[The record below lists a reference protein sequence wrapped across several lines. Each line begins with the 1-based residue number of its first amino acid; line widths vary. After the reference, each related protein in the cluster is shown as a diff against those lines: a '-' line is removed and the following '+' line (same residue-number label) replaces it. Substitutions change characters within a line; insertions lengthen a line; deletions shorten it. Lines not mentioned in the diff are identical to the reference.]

1 MNIAVLG
8 TGVVGQAIA
17 ARLTELGHRV
27 TVGTRDVEQT
37 QANEQPG
44 PYGTPPFRQ
53 WQQQHTD
60 VALAT
65 YAEAA
70 RAGELIVNATS
81 GTGSLAALHAAGA
94 DNLAGKVL
102 IDIANPLDFSR
113 GMPPTLSVCNTDSL
127 AEQIQAAFPAAKV
140 VKSLNTMNYLLMVNP
155 GQLAGGEHTVFVS
168 GDDAAAKAQVSDL
181 LRSFGWRDIIDLGD
195 IRTARGVEMLLPIW
209 LSLFSTLQT
218 PMMNLHVVR

>member
-44 PYGTPPFRQ
+44 PY
-53 WQQQHTD
+53 
-60 VALAT
+60 
-65 YAEAA
+65 
-70 RAGELIVNATS
+70 